1 MWTKQFDLEEYSC
14 EVGWFSTIYATFGLL
29 LRKCMAE
36 CEDLCVQQ
44 KSLREPL
51 QHPKARRARS
61 ERLYIKSTLFCDQEE
76 LVSSGG
82 WNIGAIIKRRLA
94 EIAVFSLWWIFDS
107 FVTYKCRLRRA
118 CMAAMLLRISGH
130 AIIKGSFVNT
140 LSVYYL

>member
-1 MWTKQFDLEEYSC
+1 MNKTVRSGRIFLRSGVIFDNLCHLWTVIKKMYGGVRGFMRPT
-14 EVGWFSTIYATFGLL
+14 EVASGTTLA
-29 LRKCMAE
+29 
-36 CEDLCVQQ
+36 
-44 KSLREPL
+44 
-51 QHPKARRARS
+51 PKARRARS

-94 EIAVFSLWWIFDS
+94 EIAVFSLWWICDS
-107 FVTYKCRLRRA
+107 FVTYKCRLRCA